1 VVVGRGGEH
10 GAGAYDWLVVTAE
23 PELWFDDELWLDE
36 EAEPLDVEP
45 LDVEPLEV
53 ESLDVEPLEFESLD
67 VALAVVPVSDW
78 PEVVCVESVVAV
90 LPNDPLAA
98 IVPKAMANVASAA
111 ATTRRRMIEIRRAR
125 ARRRSRT
132 RSGLEVGGGVEGM
145 RAS

>member
-36 EAEPLDVEP
+36 E
-45 LDVEPLEV
+45 VEPLEV

>member
-10 GAGAYDWLVVTAE
+10 GAGTYDWLVVTAE

-36 EAEPLDVEP
+36 EVEP

-53 ESLDVEPLEFESLD
+53 ESLDVEPLEVESLD

-78 PEVVCVESVVAV
+78 PEVVCVEPVVAV
-90 LPNDPLAA
+90 LPSDPVAA
-98 IVPKAMANVASAA
+98 IVPKAMAKVASAA

>member
-1 VVVGRGGEH
+1 
-10 GAGAYDWLVVTAE
+10 VTAE
-23 PELWFDDELWLDE
+23 PELWFDDELWLDDE
-36 EAEPLDVEP
+36 VEP
-45 LDVEPLEV
+45 LEVEPLEV
-53 ESLDVEPLEFESLD
+53 ESLDVEPLEVESLD

-125 ARRRSRT
+125 ARRRLRT
-132 RSGLEVGGGVEGM
+132 RSSFEVGGGVEGM
-145 RAS
+145 RPS

>member
-10 GAGAYDWLVVTAE
+10 AVGAYDWLVVTAE
-23 PELWFDDELWLDE
+23 PELWFDDELWSDE
-36 EAEPLDVEP
+36 EVEP
-45 LDVEPLEV
+45 LDVEPLKV
-53 ESLDVEPLEFESLD
+53 ESLDVEPLEVESLD

>member
-1 VVVGRGGEH
+1 
-10 GAGAYDWLVVTAE
+10 
-23 PELWFDDELWLDE
+23 
-36 EAEPLDVEP
+36 
-45 LDVEPLEV
+45 
-53 ESLDVEPLEFESLD
+53 VEPLEFESLD

-98 IVPKAMANVASAA
+98 IVPKATANVASAA

>member
-1 VVVGRGGEH
+1 VAVGRGGEH

-36 EAEPLDVEP
+36 EVEP

-132 RSGLEVGGGVEGM
+132 RSGLEAGGGVEGM